1 MTIFEIFIFSAVQG
15 ITEFLPVSSS
25 GHLGVLNIFFGTQ
38 QELHLTME
46 LAVHFGTVFAVIIY
60 FWQDVY
66 KMIRARTL
74 KNSNNYQ
81 ARILFNRLIITAIPL
96 VIIGAFI
103 ELFFGDEWR
112 SSLTLIGWMTII
124 FGILLLFMDKMG
136 LTIRKI
142 RHLKTSDTI
151 ILGLAQCI
159 AIIPGVSRSGIT
171 MTFARG
177 LGMERSAAAK
187 FSMLMSIPVLL
198 ISGGYTM
205 LKVILSDNQV
215 LTMNVFIAASF
226 SFFTALMVIR
236 ALMWWVK
243 NSSFLPFVIYRI
255 IAGAFILLVGYG
267 IIGG

>member
-1 MTIFEIFIFSAVQG
+1 MTILEIFIFSVVQG
-15 ITEFLPVSSS
+15 ITEFLPISSS

-46 LAVHFGTVFAVIIY
+46 LAVHFGSVFAVIIY

-66 KMIRARTL
+66 KMIRA
-74 KNSNNYQ
+74 KISKSSDDYQ
-81 ARILFNRLIITAIPL
+81 AETLFNRLVITSIPL
-96 VIIGAFI
+96 IVIGGAV
-103 ELFFGDEWR
+103 ELFWEDGWR
-112 SSLTLIGWMTII
+112 NSLILIGWTTII

-142 RHLKTSDTI
+142 SHLKNVDVI

-177 LGMERSAAAK
+177 LGMERSEAAK

-198 ISGGYTM
+198 VSGSYTM
-205 LKVILSDNQV
+205 LKVILSDNHA
-215 LTMNVFIAASF
+215 LTINVFVAAVF
-226 SFFTALMVIR
+226 SFITALLVIR

-243 NSSFLPFVIYRI
+243 SSSFLPFVIYRV
-255 IAGAFILLVGYG
+255 IAGIVILLVGYG
-267 IIGG
+267 IIGS